1 MQAAL
6 KYLLVL
12 FCIQFSFS
20 AFAGS
25 GEEVG
30 EEVKNHLNNSYVSNY
45 EIKNVEVTYYGE
57 SQRDSNKVSRI
68 IDEALD
74 FTFIFLSEQHP
85 DAVRCLNIPL
95 IIYQI
100 DDSVI
105 NDREI
110 MSFFS
115 WDGWENRDVNA
126 LYDAGTS
133 AKKTSIIYLNND
145 IPDRSLKRIL
155 FHELL
160 HYSQHMMCLPTSE
173 AEAALFTSIL
183 F

>member
-25 GEEVG
+25 S

-57 SQRDSNKVSRI
+57 SRYDSNKVSRI

-74 FTFIFLSEQHP
+74 FTFVFLTEQHP

-95 IIYQI
+95 TIYQI

-110 MSFFS
+110 MSWIS
-115 WDGWENRDVNA
+115 WDEWGNKDVWG
-126 LYDAGTS
+126 LYDEGNSSKQKSTM
-133 AKKTSIIYLNND
+133 YLSND
-145 IPDRSLKRIL
+145 IPNRSLKRML

-160 HYSQHMMCLPTSE
+160 HYSQHMMCLPISE
-173 AEAALFTSIL
+173 AEVTLFMSSLL